1 VVADNQK
8 LKCNIIL
15 DAFAQ
20 YIPFQ
25 LLEYSKNYCYLGRA
39 IVQTKKEMEK
49 NPQNSGKDEVR
60 EQLVRAARQVFARFG
75 YKKTSLEDISREA
88 RKGKSTIYYYFKSKD
103 DIFKAVID
111 TEAEIRAKTI
121 DDQISVIDDPQLK
134 LKTYISVR
142 MLTLKNVG
150 NYDEAIKND
159 LLDNLYFVNSFRNNH
174 FDAEINLVKDLL
186 LEGIEKGV
194 YTIQNPELTAKTIV
208 TLLHGFE
215 VPIILKNLSD
225 EELQKSV
232 DEMLNIL
239 FFGIVAKK

>member
-1 VVADNQK
+1 
-8 LKCNIIL
+8 
-15 DAFAQ
+15 
-20 YIPFQ
+20 
-25 LLEYSKNYCYLGRA
+25 
-39 IVQTKKEMEK
+39 MEK

-60 EQLVRAARQVFARFG
+60 EQLVQAARQVFARYG
-75 YKKTSLEDISREA
+75 YKKTALDDISREA

-111 TEAEIRAKTI
+111 SEADIRAKTI
-121 DDQISVIDDPQLK
+121 DDQISVIDDPQLR
-134 LKTYISVR
+134 LKTYIYVR
-142 MLTLKNVG
+142 MLTLKKVG
-150 NYDEAIKND
+150 NYYEAIKND

-174 FDAEINLVKDLL
+174 FDTEINLVKELL
-186 LEGIEKGV
+186 LEGIKKGV

-215 VPIILKNLSD
+215 VPLILKNLSD

-239 FFGIVAKK
+239 FFGIVTKK

>member
-1 VVADNQK
+1 
-8 LKCNIIL
+8 
-15 DAFAQ
+15 
-20 YIPFQ
+20 
-25 LLEYSKNYCYLGRA
+25 
-39 IVQTKKEMEK
+39 ME
-49 NPQNSGKDEVR
+49 NSSQNSGKDEVR
-60 EQLVRAARQVFARFG
+60 EQLIQAARQVFARFG
-75 YKKTSLEDISREA
+75 YKKTALDDISREA

-111 TEAEIRAKTI
+111 AEAEIRAKTI

-134 LKTYISVR
+134 LKTYISAR
-142 MLTLKNVG
+142 MLTLKKVG
-150 NYDEAIKND
+150 NYYEAIKND
-159 LLDNLYFVNSFRNNH
+159 LLDNLYFVNRFRNNH
-174 FDAEINLVKDLL
+174 FDAEINLVKELL

-215 VPIILKNLSD
+215 VPLILKNLSD

-239 FFGIVAKK
+239 FFGIVTKK

>member
-1 VVADNQK
+1 
-8 LKCNIIL
+8 
-15 DAFAQ
+15 
-20 YIPFQ
+20 
-25 LLEYSKNYCYLGRA
+25 
-39 IVQTKKEMEK
+39 MEK

-75 YKKTSLEDISREA
+75 YKKTSLDDISREA

-121 DDQISVIDDPQLK
+121 DDQISAIDDPQLK

-232 DEMLNIL
+232 DEMMNIL